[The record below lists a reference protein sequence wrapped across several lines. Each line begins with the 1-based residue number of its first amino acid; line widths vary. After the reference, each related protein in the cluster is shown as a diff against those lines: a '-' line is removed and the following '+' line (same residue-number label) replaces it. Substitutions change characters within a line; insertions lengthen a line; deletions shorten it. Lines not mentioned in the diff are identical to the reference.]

1 MVQSEE
7 SPLTNYHL
15 HQRRRDQ
22 LAVTGNWSQRAGSP
36 GTMETR
42 HFMIAGCPGVGK
54 TSLLLTVARG
64 FFPPDESAVP
74 KRFENENLHCNLPN
88 TVRDYVVIR

>member
-1 MVQSEE
+1 MVQSE

-15 HQRRRDQ
+15 HQRRGDHQ
-22 LAVTGNWSQRAGSP
+22 QVVTGNNWSQQKACS
-36 GTMETR
+36 METR

-64 FFPPDESAVP
+64 VFPPDESAVP
-74 KRFENENLHCNLPN
+74 KRFENYHCNLRKGRY
-88 TVRDYVVIR
+88 T

>member
-22 LAVTGNWSQRAGSP
+22 LAVTGNWSQKA

-54 TSLLLTVARG
+54 TSLFLTVARG

-74 KRFENENLHCNLPN
+74 KRFENKSLHCNLHNSTRATPPWPS
-88 TVRDYVVIR
+88 R